1 MADVVTL
8 SAHGFDLGL
17 LPELGG
23 SVAWLNWT
31 GPDGRAV
38 PLLRPSDAEAI
49 ASNNPSRLACFPL
62 VPFANRIAG
71 SRFSFAGREYRLPAN
86 RPPDPVAIH
95 GFGFQA
101 PWMIEA
107 IEQEAIRFTHAHR
120 APGSPFHYR
129 AEQTFR
135 LEPGCVRIEL
145 AVTHD
150 GAEAMPYG
158 IGLHPWLPCSPDTR
172 LQFTATH
179 VFIPDESQL
188 PRGPDVIDPAL
199 DFTRARRAA
208 EAAPLDAC
216 FAGWDGQVIVRWPE
230 VHYGADLSADGAFC
244 ALHVFIPEDRPVLC
258 VEPVSHVPNIHNRPD
273 WAGFGPLRTLGP
285 GATLCGGMTIRPFVM

>member
-1 MADVVTL
+1 MADVVSL

-31 GPDGRAV
+31 GPDGRAI

-71 SRFSFAGREYRLPAN
+71 SRFAFAGREHRLPAN

-107 IEQEAIRFTHAHR
+107 IEQDAIRLTHAHR
-120 APGSPFHYR
+120 APGSPFRYR

-135 LEPGCVRIEL
+135 PGPGHVRIEL
-145 AVTHD
+145 AMRAGDDPRGRGGDALRHRPAPVAAAPARHAPAVH
-150 GAEAMPYG
+150 G
-158 IGLHPWLPCSPDTR
+158 DTR
-172 LQFTATH
+172 FH
-179 VFIPDESQL
+179 
-188 PRGPDVIDPAL
+188 
-199 DFTRARRAA
+199 
-208 EAAPLDAC
+208 
-216 FAGWDGQVIVRWPE
+216 
-230 VHYGADLSADGAFC
+230 
-244 ALHVFIPEDRPVLC
+244 
-258 VEPVSHVPNIHNRPD
+258 
-273 WAGFGPLRTLGP
+273 P
-285 GATLCGGMTIRPFVM
+285 G